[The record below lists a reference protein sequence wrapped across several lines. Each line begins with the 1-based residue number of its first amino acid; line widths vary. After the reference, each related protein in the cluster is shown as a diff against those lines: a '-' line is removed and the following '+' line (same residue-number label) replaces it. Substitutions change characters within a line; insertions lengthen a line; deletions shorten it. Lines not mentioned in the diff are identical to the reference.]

1 MDKNELIV
9 KQQLEI
15 EQLKLKIKDIKL
27 NLEPLLNSAIC
38 LQQHNMENASFPKM
52 GMNLSIQCYNALS
65 DIVHEN

>member
-9 KQQLEI
+9 KQQIEI

-27 NLEPLLNSAIC
+27 NLKPLLSSAIC
-38 LQQHNMENASFPKM
+38 LQQHSMENASFPKM
-52 GMNLSIQCYNALS
+52 GMNLAIDCCRVLS

>member
-9 KQQLEI
+9 NQQIEI

-27 NLEPLLNSAIC
+27 NLKPVLNSAIF
-38 LQQHNMENASFPKM
+38 LQQHSISNESFPKM
-52 GMNLSIQCYNALS
+52 GMNLSVQCSHALS